1 MNSEYTYIE
10 TKEEEIVI
18 RAHDVYKGINV
29 PQFFFDHCEFRLVRP
44 YESFI
49 SSVTG
54 QVIQSHV
61 GYIPLLDEVPEP
73 RFILSLDETR
83 DAGDDV
89 VYRYIVNNETKKVI
103 GIEKIYTHQI
113 SEKFLTKS
121 PSSVIFID
129 PYDDYPYDDYMSYYK
144 NMDVFRP
151 AKLGEN
157 YLSPYTSLQKCFTCI
172 EEDKLPVIILK
183 KITQEEFES
192 VPPVNLLVIYPRT

>member
-29 PQFFFDHCEFRLVRP
+29 PLFFFDHCEFRPVRP

-54 QVIQSHV
+54 QLIQSHG

-103 GIEKIYTHQI
+103 EIEKIYTRQI
-113 SEKFLTKS
+113 SKKFLTKS
-121 PSSVIFID
+121 PSSVISID
-129 PYDDYPYDDYMSYYK
+129 LYDSMTYYK

>member
-10 TKEEEIVI
+10 TKEEEIVM
-18 RAHDVYKGINV
+18 RAQDVYKGIDV
-29 PQFFFDHCEFRLVRP
+29 PQFFFDHCEFRPVRP

-54 QVIQSHV
+54 QLMQSHG
-61 GYIPLLDEVPEP
+61 GYIPWHLDEVPEP

-89 VYRYIVNNETKKVI
+89 VYRYIVNNDTEKVI

-113 SEKFLTKS
+113 SEKFLSKT
-121 PSSVIFID
+121 PTSSVISID
-129 PYDDYPYDDYMSYYK
+129 LYDSMSYYK

-151 AKLGEN
+151 AKLGEK
-157 YLSPYTSLQKCFTCI
+157 YLSPYTTSLKCFTCMV
-172 EEDKLPVIILK
+172 EDKRPVIILK